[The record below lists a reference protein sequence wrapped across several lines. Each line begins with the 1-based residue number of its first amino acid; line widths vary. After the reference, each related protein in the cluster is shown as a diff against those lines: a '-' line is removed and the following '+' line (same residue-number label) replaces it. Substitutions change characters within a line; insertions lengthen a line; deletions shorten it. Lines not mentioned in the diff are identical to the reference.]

1 MQKNILIVV
10 GAAVLIGVAGFGVWK
25 WQSLS
30 SDTPASGAT
39 TTPESNFPVSAS
51 TSAPVTITPLP
62 VPSESGSGLP
72 PHPFINR
79 EISVPASFTVQ
90 EKAIVLADIE
100 AVRVRLRNNPKDL
113 NAWIDLGIRYK
124 TINDYEAAREAWE
137 YVSLMSPTNIVSY
150 NNIGNLYH
158 YELKDYVRAEM
169 NLKQA
174 VHNDPQYLLSY
185 LNLHDLYRLSY
196 QQNTTKAADILQQGI
211 KQNPKAVDLMV
222 ALATYYRSKGNL
234 ADARTYYQQA
244 IVVATE
250 LKNDALVIT
259 LKAELKAIE

>member
-1 MQKNILIVV
+1 MQKNILIIL
-10 GAAVLIGVAGFGVWK
+10 GAAVLIGAAGFGVWK
-25 WQSLS
+25 WQNPSVN
-30 SDTPASGAT
+30 TPVSGAT

-51 TSAPVTITPLP
+51 TSEPVTITPLP

-79 EISVPASFTVQ
+79 EVSVPASFSL
-90 EKAIVLADIE
+90 EAKAVVLADIE
-100 AVRVRLRNNPKDL
+100 GVRVRLRNNPKDL
-113 NAWIDLGIRYK
+113 SAWIDLGIRYK
-124 TINDYEAAREAWE
+124 AINEYEAAREAWE

-169 NLKQA
+169 NLLQA
-174 VHNDPQYLLSY
+174 VHNDKNYILSY

-196 QQNTTKAADILQQGI
+196 QQGTTKASDILEKGI
-211 KQNPKAVDLMV
+211 KANPKSIDLMV
-222 ALATYYRSKGNL
+222 ALATYYRGKGNL
-234 ADARTYYQQA
+234 PDARTYYQQA
-244 IVVATE
+244 ITVATE
-250 LKNDALVIT
+250 IGNDALAVS